1 VAKKAKYPA
10 QKLTGE
16 DREIIGQIF
25 LRYVVKFYA
34 FNSKYR
40 GPKNFAR
47 RMVKEISS
55 DTNIAALHTIAIA
68 KDVSSD
74 QVLRPR
80 EINQRFSQ
88 TIQKSIQQDLEHMML
103 NEGSSDLFLHPH
115 DLTKVLK
122 QLEKMGIFF
131 NIKTKNQIRELE
143 RGKRHAGKKTHE
155 DDRDLG
161 GKPSVYKLT
170 EEFEKL
176 KNVIEK
182 PEAAEMLY
190 YEILRS
196 RLAHKLIRF
205 ILLAF
210 WQTSKMD
217 KTCFGKSVGF
227 GAAFFQ
233 DILQEEDRSN
243 FKAIYTSLQDLNDN
257 QLEQL
262 ADGYTD
268 LIMHD
273 RRYYKGLIIFFS
285 FLKL

>member
-1 VAKKAKYPA
+1 
-10 QKLTGE
+10 
-16 DREIIGQIF
+16 
-25 LRYVVKFYA
+25 
-34 FNSKYR
+34 
-40 GPKNFAR
+40 
-47 RMVKEISS
+47 MVKEISS

-68 KDVSSD
+68 KNVSSD

-80 EINQRFSQ
+80 EINQRFTQ
-88 TIQKSIQQDLEHMML
+88 TIQKSIQQDL

-122 QLEKMGIFF
+122 QLEKMGIFL
-131 NIKTKNQIRELE
+131 NVKTKNQIRELE

-176 KNVIEK
+176 NNVIEK

-190 YEILRS
+190 DEILRS
-196 RLAHKLIRF
+196 RLAHNLIRF

-210 WQTSKMD
+210 WHAAKMD
-217 KTCFGKSVGF
+217 GTYFGKSVGF

-233 DILQEEDRSN
+233 DIL
-243 FKAIYTSLQDLNDN
+243 
-257 QLEQL
+257 
-262 ADGYTD
+262 
-268 LIMHD
+268 
-273 RRYYKGLIIFFS
+273 
-285 FLKL
+285 

>member
-1 VAKKAKYPA
+1 
-10 QKLTGE
+10 
-16 DREIIGQIF
+16 
-25 LRYVVKFYA
+25 
-34 FNSKYR
+34 
-40 GPKNFAR
+40 
-47 RMVKEISS
+47 
-55 DTNIAALHTIAIA
+55 
-68 KDVSSD
+68 
-74 QVLRPR
+74 
-80 EINQRFSQ
+80 
-88 TIQKSIQQDLEHMML
+88 MML
-103 NEGSSDLFLHPH
+103 NEGSSDHFLHPH

-190 YEILRS
+190 DEILRS
-196 RLAHKLIRF
+196 GLAHKLIRF

-210 WQTSKMD
+210 WHAAKMD
-217 KTCFGKSVGF
+217 ETYFGKSVGF

-233 DILQEEDRSN
+233 DTLQEEDRSN
-243 FKAIYTSLQDLNDN
+243 FKAIYRWLQDLNDN

-273 RRYYKGLIIFFS
+273 RRYYKGLIFFLG